1 MLYCNCHVAQENRR
15 KVAGGKGY
23 HMKKKIL
30 AFILAAVMA
39 FSLGACG
46 NTGEDTASDGA
57 GEGQASQTVETDSQ
71 EGEADP
77 EAGQESAQGSEGS
90 AGEEQIT
97 LRYAYWGSTY
107 ENEAMQGI
115 AAKYEEENPN
125 VHIECIY
132 IPNADYTTK
141 MTAMV
146 ASGDEPDIANL
157 FPSDFIGWADE
168 GRFVNLYEMIETD
181 ERYEV
186 EDFIP
191 NCFFETSD
199 GYAGGRSIANEL
211 IQLYYNKDL
220 FDEQGVE
227 YLPANPDEALSWDE
241 FVEVCQKLT
250 IDENGN
256 NALSPEFDPDRIV
269 TYGFD
274 FDKNNMTWGAFVY
287 QNGGSVLN
295 EEGTEFNMTDP
306 KTVDAL
312 QKISDLINV
321 YHVSPDPLTSS
332 GSNMSVTSSLQSKQV
347 AIICD
352 GTWTNLDLGSIDI
365 NYDVACLPDMS
376 GTPCFETTASACVIF
391 NTCENVDVAW
401 DFMMYLADPSNALD
415 LYSSGLWMPI
425 MREWYED
432 EELLNSWASPGT
444 TSHTEGFYDAAV
456 RYTDYDYRLAPES
469 CVVGWSKLD
478 AVIESALDSVWLGE
492 KSAED
497 AMNEI
502 KPAVDGMVSGF
513 INFR

>member
-1 MLYCNCHVAQENRR
+1 MR
-15 KVAGGKGY
+15 KKSW
-23 HMKKKIL
+23 
-30 AFILAAVMA
+30 ILAAAMIAALSVQGVNA
-39 FSLGACG
+39 EEVSP
-46 NTGEDTASDGA
+46 DGK
-57 GEGQASQTVETDSQ
+57 EVV
-71 EGEADP
+71 
-77 EAGQESAQGSEGS
+77 
-90 AGEEQIT
+90 

-107 ENEAMQGI
+107 ENEAMQNI
-115 AAKYEEENPN
+115 AEKYHEQNPD
-125 VHIECIY
+125 VTIECIY

-157 FPSDFIGWADE
+157 FPSDFIGWAE
-168 GRFVNLYEMIETD
+168 QGRFVNLYEMIEKD
-181 ERYEV
+181 DRYEV
-186 EDFIP
+186 TDFIP

-211 IQLYYNKDL
+211 LQLYYNVDL
-220 FDEQGVE
+220 FDEYGVE
-227 YLPANPDEALSWDE
+227 YLPANPDEALTWEE
-241 FVEVCQKLT
+241 FVETCQKLT

-256 NALSPEFDPDRIV
+256 NALSPEFNSDRIV

-287 QNGGSVLN
+287 QNDGVILN
-295 EEGTEFNMTDP
+295 DEGTEFNMTDP
-306 KTVDAL
+306 KTIDAL

-352 GTWTNLDLGSIDI
+352 GTWTNLDLSSIDI

-391 NTCENVDVAW
+391 NTCENIDVAW
-401 DFMMYLADPSNALD
+401 DFMTFLADPANAID

-425 MREWYED
+425 MQKWYED
-432 EELLNSWASPGT
+432 EELLKAWADPET
-444 TSHTEGFYDAAV
+444 TSHTAGFYDSAV
-456 RYTDYDYRLAPES
+456 RYTDYNYKLAPES
-469 CVVGWSKLD
+469 CIVGWSKLD

-492 KSAED
+492 QDAET
-497 AMNEI
+497 AMSEI
-502 KPAVDGMVSGF
+502 KSSVDSMVDGYIKF
-513 INFR
+513 K